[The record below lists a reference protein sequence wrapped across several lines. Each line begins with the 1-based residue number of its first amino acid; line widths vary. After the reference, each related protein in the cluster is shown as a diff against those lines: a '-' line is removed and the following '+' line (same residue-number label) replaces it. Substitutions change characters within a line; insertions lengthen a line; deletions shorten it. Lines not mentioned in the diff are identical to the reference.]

1 MNIKNYVSLKSKSAV
16 SFSKADDSDGITRY
30 YLTQKRWDA
39 ETGSALSDSKREIDL
54 NNFEQDKLNTEGE
67 IASLTKKKEA
77 LEEIIK
83 DIKAL

>member
-30 YLTQKRWDA
+30 YLTQKRWDS
-39 ETGSALSDSKREIDL
+39 ETGTALADNKSEVELHHYESDKASIEAEISEL
-54 NNFEQDKLNTEGE
+54 T
-67 IASLTKKKEA
+67 TKKDA
-77 LEEIIK
+77 LTEIIK

>member
-16 SFSKADDSDGITRY
+16 SFSKADDGDGITRY

>member
-30 YLTQKRWDA
+30 YLTQKRWDS
-39 ETGSALSDSKREIDL
+39 ETGTALADSKSEVEL
-54 NNFEQDKLNTEGE
+54 NHYESDKASIEAE
-67 IASLTKKKEA
+67 IAELTTRKDALTK
-77 LEEIIK
+77 IIE

>member
-1 MNIKNYVSLKSKSAV
+1 MNIKNYVSLKSKSV
-16 SFSKADDSDGITRY
+16 ISLSKADDSDGITRY

-54 NNFEQDKLNTEGE
+54 NNFEEDKLNTEGE